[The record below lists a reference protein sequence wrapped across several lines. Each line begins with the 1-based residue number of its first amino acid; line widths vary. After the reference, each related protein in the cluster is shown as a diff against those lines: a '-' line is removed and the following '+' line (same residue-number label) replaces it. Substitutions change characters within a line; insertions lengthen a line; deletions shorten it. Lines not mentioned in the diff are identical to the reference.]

1 MKKILFLIIGLLSLV
16 SFQADAQ
23 TTEKTKTKVE
33 KKVVIKKKVVDKDG
47 NVTET
52 TTEAEGAEAEALIKK
67 MKEEEGL
74 EDIEMEIEMED
85 GKKIMK
91 TKKMSTE
98 HKVLHKSHD
107 GEKTI
112 KVTVDGEGH
121 EEGENV
127 FVIKVDDG
135 DGERIMKWNGK
146 DGEIPMDM
154 KKYLQEG
161 NMKIFIDK
169 DDADMGEVTVWVD
182 SEKEDMPEV
191 NVRMGIEI
199 IDNNGSIEV
208 GGTIDDSPAAK
219 AGLQEGDLI
228 TEIDGYHISGINGLM
243 KRLSTHKAGD
253 QIEVR
258 YIREGK
264 ASTTKLKLEGR
275 E

>member
-1 MKKILFLIIGLLSLV
+1 MKKILLLMIGMLSLAA
-16 SFQADAQ
+16 FQAEAQ

-52 TTEAEGAEAEALIKK
+52 TTEAEGAEADALLKK
-67 MKEEEGL
+67 MKEEEGF
-74 EDIEMEIEMED
+74 EDIEMEIEMEG

-98 HKVLHKSHD
+98 HKVLHKSHN

-112 KVTVDGEGH
+112 KVTVDGEGQ

-135 DGERIMKWNGK
+135 DGEKIMKWNGK

-154 KKYLQEG
+154 KQFMKEG
-161 NMKIFIDK
+161 NMKISIDE
-169 DDADMGEVTVWVD
+169 DDSEPGEIIVWVESD
-182 SEKEDMPEV
+182 DEDMPEV
-191 NVRMGIEI
+191 NVKMGIEI
-199 IDNNGSIEV
+199 LSNNGSVEV
-208 GGTIDDSPAAK
+208 GGTLEGSPAAK

-228 TEIDGYHISGINGLM
+228 TEIDGFHISGINGLM

-264 ASTTKLKLEGR
+264 ASTTSLKLEAR